1 MTAPRSEGLIV
12 VGVDGSPASR
22 WALRWAASEALL
34 RRTGLIIT
42 HVEPLDGKEGA
53 FAHFSH
59 LERLLARSA
68 WAVASSPQAVPL
80 STHLVRGDMQDVGD
94 ELIRMSHRAAML
106 VLRRARLRP
115 PAVRETLGTIESR
128 LAVGAGCPIVLVS
141 PQEHVET
148 TSGRGVVVS
157 CHASGGDDG
166 TLDLAADEAL
176 LHGVPLTIVD
186 DACRPRGSGPTEG
199 LAAALRTLYSHR
211 PGLVPLVAHGS
222 GDPSAQVLA
231 LSRGADLLVID
242 CGTPGCPSGAR
253 QGTSPATKIMRAAR
267 CPLMLVGG
275 RDTLDRNRIGTD
287 EGQAVVPSI
296 EPQGATAQV

>member
-166 TLDLAADEAL
+166 TLDLAAPGRRKVWRR
-176 LHGVPLTIVD
+176 H
-186 DACRPRGSGPTEG
+186 SGPCTATARVLCRSSRTG
-199 LAAALRTLYSHR
+199 LATRAPRCW
-211 PGLVPLVAHGS
+211 P
-222 GDPSAQVLA
+222 
-231 LSRGADLLVID
+231 
-242 CGTPGCPSGAR
+242 CPA
-253 QGTSPATKIMRAAR
+253 
-267 CPLMLVGG
+267 G
-275 RDTLDRNRIGTD
+275 RIC
-287 EGQAVVPSI
+287 S
-296 EPQGATAQV
+296 